1 MIYLLTINYYSS
13 DLITRLLES
22 LKNNKCDNYQV
33 IIVNN
38 SPEDKEVNKLITY
51 PHVHILEA
59 KNNLG
64 FGGGCN
70 LGLNWIYTQ
79 NPTAIVWLI
88 NPDTYFTTNYL
99 TEGQHFF
106 VNYPEIAILG
116 TIIYTPDNKI
126 WFGGGDFIPKFGA
139 IICRESLF
147 LSGNQD
153 YCLCDWVSGC
163 SMLINL
169 KKFANCPQFD
179 TNYFLYYE
187 DFDFCRRYFNEGAK
201 IAFTNKISVIHQPS
215 SITNRNI
222 INKLK
227 YSTYSYLLTL
237 KKYTNPIIFLIRLLR
252 LITYSII
259 LLPIKP
265 KASFGKLIGIFT
277 YFLSHFR

>member
-1 MIYLLTINYYSS
+1 MIYLLTVNYNSS
-13 DLITRLLES
+13 DLINRLLES
-22 LKNNKCDNYQV
+22 LKANECDNYQL

-38 SPEDKEVNKLITY
+38 SPEDHGVNKLTTY
-51 PHVHILEA
+51 PYVRILEA

-79 NPTAIVWLI
+79 NPSALVWLI
-88 NPDTYFTTNYL
+88 NPDTYFTINYL
-99 TEGQHFF
+99 KKTQLFF

-116 TIIYTPDNKI
+116 TIIYTPDHKI
-126 WFGGGDFIPKFGA
+126 WFGGGDFIAKFGA
-139 IICRESLF
+139 IICRESSF
-147 LSGNQD
+147 LSNNQD
-153 YCLCDWVSGC
+153 YFCCDWVSGC

-169 KKFANCPQFD
+169 NKFANCPQFD

-237 KKYTNPIIFLIRLLR
+237 KKYSNTLVFSVRLLR
-252 LITYSII
+252 LVIYSII

-265 KASFGKLIGIFT
+265 QASFGKIAGISK
-277 YFLSHFR
+277 YFLSYFQ